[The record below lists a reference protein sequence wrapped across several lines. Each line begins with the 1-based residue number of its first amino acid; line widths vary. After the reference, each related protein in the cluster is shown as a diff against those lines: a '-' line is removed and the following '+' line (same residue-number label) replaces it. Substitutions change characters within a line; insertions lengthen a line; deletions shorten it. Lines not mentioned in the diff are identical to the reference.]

1 MKQIKILIQIV
12 MVFLLLAGC
21 NQKPEIG
28 LLMDT
33 IARER
38 WVKDRD
44 AFVEKVEENKGTVIV
59 KVADSDPDV
68 QFQQALELI
77 NQDVDVLV
85 IIPVDMVVAAG
96 IVKMAK
102 NKNIPVISYDR
113 LIRDADIDF
122 YVSTDAIDVGEKQA
136 RFLTTISPT
145 GNYALIGGPTSDN
158 NSYQLYLGWM
168 NILQPLVDKGDIK
181 IAGSKFVD
189 HWEDAD
195 GYQMIKEI
203 LDRGETIDVVIAGN
217 DALANGAIKALQEA
231 NLAGKVLVA
240 GQDADIGAIRNIIL
254 GNQTI
259 TIYKPVVSMAFNA
272 ADAAIKMAK
281 GKNPCDNMSF
291 TVNNGH
297 RLVPAVLLSGQV
309 VNKQNIRMTVV
320 SEGFVEEQEIFE

>member
-1 MKQIKILIQIV
+1 MKQISFLFQIFL
-12 MVFLLLAGC
+12 VFLLLSGC

-59 KVADSDPDV
+59 KVADSNPDV

-77 NQDVDVLV
+77 NNDVDVLV

-113 LIRDADIDF
+113 LIKDSDIDF
-122 YVSTDAIDVGEKQA
+122 YVSTDNIKVGEEQA
-136 RFLTTISPT
+136 QFLTTVSPT
-145 GNYALIGGPTSDN
+145 GNYVLIGGPTSDN

-168 NILQPLVDKGDIK
+168 NVLQPMIDKGDINVV
-181 IAGSKFVD
+181 GSKFVD
-189 HWEDAD
+189 HWVGED
-195 GYQMIKEI
+195 GYKMVKEI
-203 LDRGETIDVVIAGN
+203 LDKGETVDAIIAGN
-217 DALANGAIKALQEA
+217 DALASGAIDALKEKD
-231 NLAGKVLVA
+231 LAGKVLVA
-240 GQDADIGAIRNIIL
+240 GQDADISAIRNIML
-254 GNQTI
+254 GDQTI
-259 TIYKPVVSMAFNA
+259 TVYKPIESLAYNA
-272 ADAAIKMAK
+272 ADAAMKLAK
-281 GKNPCDNMSF
+281 GKNPSDNMSF

-297 RLVPAVLLSGQV
+297 RLVPAILLDGQV
-309 VNKQNIRMTVV
+309 VNKQNIRMTVI
-320 SEGFVEEQEIFE
+320 SEGFVAEQEIFE

>member
-1 MKQIKILIQIV
+1 MKQISFLFQIFL
-12 MVFLLLAGC
+12 VFLLLSGC

-77 NQDVDVLV
+77 NNDVDVLV

-113 LIRDADIDF
+113 LIKDSDIDF
-122 YVSTDAIDVGEKQA
+122 YVSTDNIKVGEEQA
-136 RFLTTISPT
+136 QFLTTVSPT
-145 GNYALIGGPTSDN
+145 GNYVLIGGPTSDN

-168 NILQPLVDKGDIK
+168 NVLQPMIDKGDINVV
-181 IAGSKFVD
+181 GSKFVD
-189 HWEDAD
+189 HWVGED
-195 GYQMIKEI
+195 GYKMVKEI
-203 LDRGETIDVVIAGN
+203 LDKGETVDAIIAGN
-217 DALANGAIKALQEA
+217 DALASGAIDALKEKD
-231 NLAGKVLVA
+231 LAGKVLVA
-240 GQDADIGAIRNIIL
+240 GQDADISAIRNIML
-254 GNQTI
+254 GDQTI
-259 TIYKPVVSMAFNA
+259 TVYKPIESLAYNA
-272 ADAAIKMAK
+272 ADAAMKLAK
-281 GKNPCDNMSF
+281 GKNPSDNMSF

-297 RLVPAVLLSGQV
+297 RLVPAILLDGQV
-309 VNKQNIRMTVV
+309 VNKQNIRMTVI
-320 SEGFVEEQEIFE
+320 SEGFVAEQEIFE

>member
-1 MKQIKILIQIV
+1 MKQISFLFQIFL
-12 MVFLLLAGC
+12 VFLLLSGC

-59 KVADSDPDV
+59 KVADSNPDV

-77 NQDVDVLV
+77 NNDVDVLV

-113 LIRDADIDF
+113 LIKDSDIDF
-122 YVSTDAIDVGEKQA
+122 YVSTDNIKVGEEQA
-136 RFLTTISPT
+136 QFLTTVSPT
-145 GNYALIGGPTSDN
+145 GNYVLIGGPTSDN

-168 NILQPLVDKGDIK
+168 NVLQPMIDKGDINVV
-181 IAGSKFVD
+181 GSKFVSS
-189 HWEDAD
+189 WEGND
-195 GYQMIKEI
+195 GYKMVKEI
-203 LDRGETIDVVIAGN
+203 LDSGETVDAIIAGN
-217 DALANGAIKALQEA
+217 DALASGAIQALKEKD
-231 NLAGKVLVA
+231 LAGKVLVA
-240 GQDADIGAIRNIIL
+240 GQDADIGAIRNIML
-254 GNQTI
+254 GDQTI
-259 TIYKPVVSMAFNA
+259 TVYKPIESLAYNA
-272 ADAAIKMAK
+272 ADAAMKLAK
-281 GKNPCDNMSF
+281 GKNPSDNMSF

-297 RLVPAVLLSGQV
+297 RLVPAILLDGQV
-309 VNKQNIRMTVV
+309 VNKQNIRMTVI
-320 SEGFVEEQEIFE
+320 SEGFVAEQEIFE

>member
-1 MKQIKILIQIV
+1 MKQIKFFAEIL
-12 MVFLLLAGC
+12 MVFLLLASC
-21 NQKPEIG
+21 NQKPQIG

-33 IARER
+33 TARER

-44 AFVEKVEENKGTVIV
+44 AFVEKVEENKGSVIV
-59 KVADSDPDV
+59 KVADSNADV

-77 NQDVDVLV
+77 NQGVDVLV

-102 NKNIPVISYDR
+102 NRQIPVISYDR

-122 YVSTDAIDVGEKQA
+122 YVSTDAIDIGEKQA
-136 RFLTTISPT
+136 RFLTTITPT

-168 NILQPLVDKGDIK
+168 NVLQPLVDKGDIK
-181 IAGSKFVD
+181 IVGSKFVS
-189 HWEDAD
+189 HWDSDD

-203 LDRGETIDVVIAGN
+203 IDNGETIDAIIAGN
-217 DALANGAIKALQEA
+217 DALASGAIKELQQAGLE
-231 NLAGKVLVA
+231 GKVLVA

-259 TIYKPVVSMAFNA
+259 TVYKPVVSMAYNA

-281 GKNPCDNMSF
+281 GKNPSDNMSF
-291 TVNNGH
+291 TVNNGQ

>member
-1 MKQIKILIQIV
+1 MKQIKFFFQIL

-28 LLMDT
+28 FLMDT
-33 IARER
+33 TARER
-38 WVKDRD
+38 WIKDRD
-44 AFVEKVEENKGTVIV
+44 AFVEKVEENKGSVIV
-59 KVADSDPDV
+59 KVADSNPDV

-77 NQDVDVLV
+77 NQGVDVLV
-85 IIPVDMVVAAG
+85 IIPVDMVVAEG

-102 NKNIPVISYDR
+102 NKHIPVISYDR

-136 RFLTTISPT
+136 RFLTSASPT

-168 NILQPLVDKGDIK
+168 NILQPLVDKGDVK
-181 IAGSKFVD
+181 IVGSEFVD
-189 HWEDAD
+189 HWDIND
-195 GYQMIKEI
+195 GYEMIKGI
-203 LDRGETIDVVIAGN
+203 IDSGESVDAVIAGN
-217 DALANGAIKALQEA
+217 DALAHGAINALQEA
-231 NLAGKVLVA
+231 GLEGKVLVA

-254 GNQTI
+254 GTQTI
-259 TIYKPVVSMAFNA
+259 TVYKPVVSMAYNA
-272 ADAAIKMAK
+272 ADAAIKLAK
-281 GKNPCDNMSF
+281 GKNPSENMSY
-291 TVNNGH
+291 TVNNGQ
-297 RLVPAVLLSGQV
+297 RLVPAILLSGQV

>member
-1 MKQIKILIQIV
+1 MKQITFFVQIM

-21 NQKPEIG
+21 NQKPQIG

-59 KVADSDPDV
+59 KVADSNPDV

-77 NQDVDVLV
+77 NQGVDVLV
-85 IIPVDMVVAAG
+85 IIPVDMVVAEG

-102 NKNIPVISYDR
+102 SRHIPVISYDR

-122 YVSTDAIDVGEKQA
+122 YVSTDAIDIGEKQA
-136 RFLTTISPT
+136 RFLTSIEPS
-145 GNYALIGGPTSDN
+145 GNYVLIGGPTSDN

-181 IAGSKFVD
+181 IVGNKFVK
-189 HWEDAD
+189 HWDSDD
-195 GYQMIKEI
+195 GYQMIKGI
-203 LDRGETIDVVIAGN
+203 IDNGTKIDAIIAGN
-217 DALANGAIKALQEA
+217 DALASGAIKELQQA
-231 NLAGKVLVA
+231 GLAGKVLVA

-259 TIYKPVVSMAFNA
+259 TVYKPIVSMAYNA
-272 ADAAIKMAK
+272 ADAAIKLAK
-281 GKNPCDNMSF
+281 GKNPSDNMSY

-297 RLVPAVLLSGQV
+297 RLIPAVLLTGQV

-320 SEGFVEEQEIFE
+320 SEGFVQEQEIFE